1 MKIEIQP
8 PALNTSPT
16 DGNYT
21 SALQLIHLLNTA
33 NATTGRKEA
42 DLNVK
47 NKKIGKKGKLN
58 QLTPDMQVHCRSRS
72 NMKTKSTFLLPSIL
86 MAPN

>member
-1 MKIEIQP
+1 MTLGKAHQHTESSKTELQLYTVSHMILMKIEIQP

-47 NKKIGKKGKLN
+47 NKK
-58 QLTPDMQVHCRSRS
+58 
-72 NMKTKSTFLLPSIL
+72 
-86 MAPN
+86 